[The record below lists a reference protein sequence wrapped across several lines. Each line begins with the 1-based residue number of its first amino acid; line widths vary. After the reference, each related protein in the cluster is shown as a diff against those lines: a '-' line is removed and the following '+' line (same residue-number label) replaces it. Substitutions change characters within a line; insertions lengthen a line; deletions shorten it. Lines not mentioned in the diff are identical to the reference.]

1 MADWECSACTLS
13 QTGGHKCS
21 CCGALK
27 PSTSR
32 SKRPA
37 IHGNVPPAPSSSTPT
52 PAPLKREE
60 YSVQTA
66 KPLATTSKNKKTH
79 GKPITPGSRVEVM
92 RGGQEHG
99 GKVTSRSIRSK
110 VDTLYASFEVR
121 FFCVFLMKLC
131 GYARLTRSPPTHCH
145 CTEVTRSCYRRESVV
160 HIDSVNSMNSSSL
173 FKETGSTVDNLIII
187 YVANAK

>member
-121 FFCVFLMKLC
+121 FFLCFFDEIVWICTTHTLTANPLPLHRSYTLSLSPRECCTHRFSKFNEFLF
-131 GYARLTRSPPTHCH
+131 
-145 CTEVTRSCYRRESVV
+145 
-160 HIDSVNSMNSSSL
+160 SL
-173 FKETGSTVDNLIII
+173 
-187 YVANAK
+187 